1 MTEGFHRTQTEMIPN
16 RAAPASSVG
25 IVGWVRTNLL
35 SSWVNVGLTLL
46 GFYLI
51 WLIVPPLLMW
61 AFIDATYIGTD
72 RFACAGASGAC
83 WVFLDQRIGQ
93 FLYGF
98 YPSDQTWR
106 VNIALFL
113 LIPALAPLLFDSL
126 PFAKYGRWFSLAY
139 PFIATFL
146 LIGGFGLEEIPTNK
160 FGGFMLNITVGL
172 SGIFLSLPVGILLAL
187 GRRSQLPFVRIF
199 CIGFIEVFRGV
210 PLITMMFT
218 AAMLLPLFLPPQ
230 FSMDLVVRVI
240 IVVTAFASAYMAEV
254 IRGGLAGIDRGQYEA
269 AQALGLSYWKSMGL
283 IILPQALKYSIPG
296 IVNTFIALFKDTTLV
311 IVIGLFDILNIGR
324 SMVANPDWLGLG
336 IETYAIIALAFF
348 TVCFSISRYSLGLER
363 RLDTSR

>member
-1 MTEGFHRTQTEMIPN
+1 MTEGFHRPQTEMIPN

-51 WLIVPPLLMW
+51 WLVVPPLLMW
-61 AFIDATYIGTD
+61 TIFDATYIGTD

-269 AQALGLSYWKSMGL
+269 AQALGLGYWKSMLL

-324 SMVANPDWLGLG
+324 SMVANPDWMGLG
-336 IETYAIIALAFF
+336 IETYAIIAVSFF

>member
-1 MTEGFHRTQTEMIPN
+1 MTTGFFRSQTEMIEN
-16 RAAPASSVG
+16 RAAPGSTVG
-25 IVGWVRTNLL
+25 VVGWLRTNLL
-35 SSWVNVGLTLL
+35 SSWLNAGLTFL
-46 GFYLI
+46 GLYVV
-51 WLIVPPLLMW
+51 WLIVPPLITW
-61 AFIDATYIGTD
+61 AFFDATFEGTD
-72 RFACAGASGAC
+72 RFACENPGAC

-98 YPSDQTWR
+98 YPAEQTWR
-106 VNIALFL
+106 VNIALVL
-113 LIPALAPLLFDSL
+113 LIPAMAPLLFDNVPYARYL
-126 PFAKYGRWFSLAY
+126 RWFSLAY
-139 PFIATFL
+139 PVVATL
-146 LIGGFGLEEIPTNK
+146 LLVGGFGLEEIPTNK

-172 SGIFLSLPVGILLAL
+172 SGIVLSLPIGILLAL
-187 GRRSQLPFVRIF
+187 GRRSQLPIVRIF
-199 CIGFIEVFRGV
+199 SVAFIEVFRGV

-218 AAMLLPLFLPPQ
+218 AAILLPLFLPPQ
-230 FSMDLVVRVI
+230 FSVDLIIRVI
-240 IVVTAFASAYMAEV
+240 VVVTAFASAYMAEV
-254 IRGGLAGIDRGQYEA
+254 IRGGLAAIDRGQHEA

-324 SMVANPDWLGLG
+324 SMVANPDWVGLG

>member
-1 MTEGFHRTQTEMIPN
+1 MTTGFFRTQTEMIEN
-16 RAAPASSVG
+16 RVAPAATTGV
-25 IVGWVRTNLL
+25 IGWLRTNLL
-35 SSWVNVGLTLL
+35 SSWLNLGLTILAI
-46 GFYLI
+46 YVI
-51 WLIVPPLLMW
+51 WLIIPPLLYW
-61 AFIDATYIGTD
+61 ALIDATFVGTD
-72 RFACAGASGAC
+72 RFACENPGAC

-98 YPSDQTWR
+98 YPADQTWR
-106 VNIALFL
+106 VNIALVL
-113 LIPALAPLLFDSL
+113 LIPAMAPLLFENV
-126 PFAKYGRWFSLAY
+126 PFASYLRWFSLAF

-146 LIGGFGLEEIPTNK
+146 LVGGYGLEEIPTNK
-160 FGGFMLNITVGL
+160 FGGFMLNITIGL
-172 SGIFLSLPVGILLAL
+172 SGIVLSLPIGVLLAL
-187 GRRSQLPFVRIF
+187 GRRSQLPIVRIF
-199 CIGFIEVFRGV
+199 CVMFIEVFRGV

-230 FSMDLVVRVI
+230 FSLDLVVRVI
-240 IVVTAFASAYMAEV
+240 VVVTAFASAYMAEV
-254 IRGGLAGIDRGQYEA
+254 IRGGLAAIDRGQYEA
-269 AQALGLSYWKSMGL
+269 AQALGLSYWKSMAL

-348 TVCFSISRYSLGLER
+348 TVCFSISRYSLALER
-363 RLDTSR
+363 RLDTSH